1 MIVTFSRK
9 VISKTYE
16 TMRNE
21 RGFPYRPVFALS
33 DVCLHWLARLA
44 VTAGL
49 SSPVRR
55 RLANQ
60 TFEGRAKVR
69 VRAKTAAKSDVDH
82 TVIGLQ
88 QQMPCVF
95 KPSVEQEFVRRK
107 TGCGAKLCGEVH
119 TRKPD
124 ASGNVGQTNRLRQ
137 MRFDIV
143 DRPPDARRGQRFGRA
158 DRLGLQVRELTGQ
171 QPRGD
176 RIADTVGVEPAEQRI
191 AFLHAG

>member
-1 MIVTFSRK
+1 MNFTFSRK

-21 RGFPYRPVFALS
+21 RGFSWRPVFALR

-69 VRAKTAAKSDVDH
+69 VRAKTAATSDVDH
-82 TVIGLQ
+82 TVIGMQ
-88 QQMPCVF
+88 QQIPRVF
-95 KPSVEQEFVRRK
+95 KPSVKQELVRRK
-107 TGCGAKLCGEVH
+107 TGCGSKLCGEVH
-119 TRKPD
+119 TRKTD
-124 ASGNVGQTNRLRQ
+124 ASRNVGQTNRLRQ
-137 MRFDIV
+137 MGFDIV
-143 DRPPDARRGQRFGRA
+143 DRPPDARRGQRIGGAGRF
-158 DRLGLQVRELTGQ
+158 GLQVRELTGQ
-171 QPRGD
+171 QPR
-176 RIADTVGVEPAEQRI
+176 
-191 AFLHAG
+191 